1 MYNTFNPYTRKLLK
15 QTQIVIVIAILEVKK
30 KRFLHVGLPLYYISS
45 NTMHYNNNNNN
56 NKLHLY
62 RAFSKGYKAQ
72 KKNITT
78 TKKKKQRNRVENN

>member
-1 MYNTFNPYTRKLLK
+1 MIF
-15 QTQIVIVIAILEVKK
+15 
-30 KRFLHVGLPLYYISS
+30 
-45 NTMHYNNNNNN
+45 NNNNN

-78 TKKKKQRNRVENN
+78 TKKKNSETEWKTTNQTDES